1 MEKIVQ
7 EKPKVKVENDILLF
21 ETKSMKLEL
30 KNKINLNGLIE
41 FFMVIFA
48 EMVIAKYRLD
58 NKETTRKIRDLV
70 SLN

>member
-1 MEKIVQ
+1 VQ